1 MAQIN
6 PLLEK
11 LQQKI
16 ENYNKEVEAK
26 IESVS
31 TRQGFITIGAILI
44 NLLVLFL
51 SGYFL
56 PDDTADKK
64 LRLIA
69 QLSNSQLSIL
79 ITIMS
84 MGISLV
90 VAGILGKNSFK
101 GLKLGNEIIEPKL
114 NYAGEWTY
122 KTRFRIQSKEED
134 SEEFLRFKEN
144 MEGYEEDGK
153 TTWSQNVFDLK
164 IDFGITNVST
174 KQMKEIAESQ
184 QASAAPESNG
194 DALSKLE
201 PPRITWQSDPATY
214 DEKRIHWSFCG
225 KIWWGDDEVY
235 CNEFYGIE
243 SYNVTAHDGQGR
255 PSKLEGHLVGL
266 VVVGKRFFALDGI
279 SEFNRES

>member
-84 MGISLV
+84 RKT
-90 VAGILGKNSFK
+90 AR
-101 GLKLGNEIIEPKL
+101 II
-114 NYAGEWTY
+114 
-122 KTRFRIQSKEED
+122 
-134 SEEFLRFKEN
+134 
-144 MEGYEEDGK
+144 
-153 TTWSQNVFDLK
+153 
-164 IDFGITNVST
+164 
-174 KQMKEIAESQ
+174 
-184 QASAAPESNG
+184 
-194 DALSKLE
+194 
-201 PPRITWQSDPATY
+201 
-214 DEKRIHWSFCG
+214 
-225 KIWWGDDEVY
+225 
-235 CNEFYGIE
+235 
-243 SYNVTAHDGQGR
+243 
-255 PSKLEGHLVGL
+255 
-266 VVVGKRFFALDGI
+266 FA
-279 SEFNRES
+279 